1 MLQSRFPRHPLS
13 RPKGGSGE
21 PLGAQKSPGPARRD
35 GLCRPRGRATRGY
48 ATANGVRAEA
58 DTLVVKCPDPWHTPP
73 GHYPTRLLFASRAAT
88 YAKLSE
94 RTRRGVGFITIRR
107 RGSAMLRR
115 IRALPAQQ
123 WHPCQ
128 VTQAKGK
135 RRSVRYGEATVT
147 LDGYQGALRQ
157 IVFDGLG
164 HESPTFVLT
173 NDLPQRLT
181 ARQVIQTYARRNHVE
196 HSLGE
201 KITFFHPR
209 LSGQRSALKCG
220 LRPDPHGGRRYA
232 LSALGSSP

>member
-1 MLQSRFPRHPLS
+1 MFDS
-13 RPKGGSGE
+13 
-21 PLGAQKSPGPARRD
+21 
-35 GLCRPRGRATRGY
+35 RAT
-48 ATANGVRAEA
+48 TWAN
-58 DTLVVKCPDPWHTPP
+58 
-73 GHYPTRLLFASRAAT
+73 
-88 YAKLSE
+88 LSE
-94 RTRRGVGFITIRR
+94 LNHRGVGFITIRR

-115 IRALPAQQ
+115 IRALPAHQ

-135 RRSVRYGEATVT
+135 RRPVRYVEATVT
-147 LDGYQGALRQ
+147 LDGYQGELRQ

-201 KITFFHPR
+201 KITFFHLDCLASEVR
-209 LSGQRSALKCG
+209 LNGDFDLTLTVVAAMLYQRLGARLKGFAESTPQTRASA
-220 LRPDPHGGRRYA
+220 
-232 LSALGSSP
+232 